1 MLSYD
6 KSSINSIFKSLKSS
20 SLVPGAPQAF
30 LKLLLEPSKNDP
42 KLNNL
47 EFIDAISVKDIYLS
61 RAVSSRITLSFEDLD
76 QYLKGKVF
84 SENVVYE
91 KAVSVEYV
99 TRASEGGDLVNL
111 PREISFETRAIVP

>member
-1 MLSYD
+1 M
-6 KSSINSIFKSLKSS
+6 
-20 SLVPGAPQAF
+20 
-30 LKLLLEPSKNDP
+30 
-42 KLNNL
+42 
-47 EFIDAISVKDIYLS
+47 S